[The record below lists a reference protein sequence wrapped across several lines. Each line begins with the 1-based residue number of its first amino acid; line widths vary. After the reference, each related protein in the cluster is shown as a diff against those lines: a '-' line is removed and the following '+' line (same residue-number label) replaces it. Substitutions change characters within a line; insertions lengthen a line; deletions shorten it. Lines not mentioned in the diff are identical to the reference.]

1 MTTPEERVPTG
12 REMAQEGDGAVV
24 GPGLVATKSQSKGG
38 LAGIALGGFLGA
50 IAGAILGAFI
60 FGGIFGIVI
69 SAICFAFA
77 GGTIGVLLGGTKAS
91 EANVSPTS
99 PADN

>member
-1 MTTPEERVPTG
+1 
-12 REMAQEGDGAVV
+12 MAQEGDGAVV
-24 GPGLVATKSQSKGG
+24 GPGVVATKSQAKGG
-38 LAGIALGGFLGA
+38 AAGIFLGGLGGA
-50 IAGAILGAFI
+50 VVGAILGALI
-60 FGGIFGIVI
+60 FGGTFGIVVT
-69 SAICFAFA
+69 AVCLAFA